1 MKAIFLSIVFV
12 HGLIHSLGFIKAF
25 GIREI
30 QALDAPI
37 SKSIGFLWLSAL
49 GLFMLFGLGYLLNSK
64 NNWWL
69 GLLAALLSQILI
81 FLYWKDAK
89 FGTLPNILVLFAVL
103 FSYSEASFSAFFENE
118 RKTILSSASTQH
130 TNTLTEV
137 DIESLPSPVKK
148 WLINSGAVGKNK
160 TYNGKITQ
168 KALMK
173 LKPAQKNWYTATALQ
188 YTVTD
193 QPAFIWKVQVK
204 ANPLMW
210 FLGRDK
216 FQGGRGSMM
225 IKMNSVLRIV
235 DEKGAK
241 IDEGSLQRFLGEMV
255 WFPSLAISPYISWK
269 PIDRNSAEASM
280 SFNGTKGRGRFFFND
295 KGEFVKFSALRF
307 QGNEPN
313 AGRKEWILNV
323 NGYKTFEGIKVPS
336 MLNATWKLDDG
347 DWTWLEM
354 EIIDIDYD
362 VHE

>member
-1 MKAIFLSIVFV
+1 MKAVFLTIVFV

-25 GIREI
+25 GIRDI
-30 QALDAPI
+30 KALSASI
-37 SKSIGFLWLSAL
+37 SKPIGLLWLSAL

-64 NNWWL
+64 NIWWL
-69 GLLAALLSQILI
+69 GLFAALLSQILV

-89 FGTLPNILVLFAVL
+89 FGTLPNILVLLAVL
-103 FSYSEASFSAFFENE
+103 LSYSEASFSALFENE
-118 RKTILSSASTQH
+118 RKTILASASAQSTI
-130 TNTLTEV
+130 TLTEV

-148 WLINSGAVGKNK
+148 WLINCGAVGKNK
-160 TYNGKITQ
+160 TCNGKITQ

-173 LKPAQKNWYTATALQ
+173 LKPGQKNWYAATALQ
-188 YTVTD
+188 YTVID

-204 ANPLMW
+204 ANPWMW

-216 FQGGRGSMM
+216 FQKGKGTMM
-225 IKMNSVLRIV
+225 IKLNSVLKVV

-241 IDEGSLQRFLGEMV
+241 IDEGSLQRFLGEIV
-255 WFPSLAISPYISWK
+255 WFPSLAISPYVTWK
-269 PIDRNSAEASM
+269 PIDSNSAEASM
-280 SFNGTKGRGRFFFND
+280 SFNGTKGRGTFFFND

-336 MLNATWKLDDG
+336 MLNATWKLDNG

-362 VHE
+362 VHD